1 VDKDS
6 FYSLIKSGQ
15 PENCMIALEIAK
27 ALARE
32 DRFFVDFKI
41 ALDLGIKYSNADYYE
56 NIKVE
61 FLHALSRGQF
71 EISKFRKKSF
81 PLEWY
86 TLSELV
92 NRLSIDYYGGEK
104 LPEGFGIF
112 NKTKELS
119 VYVRSDT
126 TVGEEVAGMLAL
138 ERYTAAAEN
147 DLKISPLIAESK
159 SIKELNLYSQSDY
172 IFLPQEIKNIA
183 TLETLKLRSNFEG
196 ILLKDLPLKSL
207 TLNLQESRYSR
218 VRELSTVKRIVE
230 DDELPSTL
238 EQLYLNF
245 YGADSFKKFI
255 HNKVFRLE
263 HLTYLHIHNNDSID
277 WEIGKELLGLKKLKN
292 AYLSR
297 LRKED
302 IVYFAELPE
311 LETIEITCDHH
322 EKDVEVMQE
331 TLIKMGSK
339 IKVIILDLPF

>member
-6 FYSLIKSGQ
+6 FYSLIKSRQ
-15 PENCMIALEIAK
+15 PENCMIALELAK
-27 ALARE
+27 SLARE

-41 ALDLGIKYSNADYYE
+41 AVDLAIKYSNTDFYGHFK
-56 NIKVE
+56 IE
-61 FLHALSRGQF
+61 FLQNLSSGRF
-71 EISKFRKKSF
+71 NISKFRRKAF
-81 PLEWY
+81 PPEWY
-86 TLSELV
+86 TLAEIV
-92 NRLSIDYYGGEK
+92 NSLGIDYYGGEK

-112 NKTKELS
+112 NKTKDLS

-147 DLKISPLIAESK
+147 DLKISPLIAQSK
-159 SIKELNLYSQSDY
+159 SIKELNLYSESDY

-183 TLETLKLRSNFEG
+183 SLEALKLRSNFEG
-196 ILLKDLPLKSL
+196 IFLKELHLKNL
-207 TLNLQESRYSR
+207 MLNLQESRYSR
-218 VRELSTVKRIVE
+218 SRELSTVKRLLEE
-230 DDELPSTL
+230 DCLPPMLEEL
-238 EQLYLNF
+238 YINF
-245 YGADSFKKFI
+245 YGAESFKRFI
-255 HNKVFRLE
+255 REKVFCLE
-263 HLTYLHIHNNDSID
+263 NLTYLHLHNIDRID
-277 WEIGKELLGLKKLKN
+277 WCIGKELLGLKKLKN
-292 AYLSR
+292 AFLSR

>member
-1 VDKDS
+1 MDKDS
-6 FYSLIKSGQ
+6 FYSLIKSRQ
-15 PENCMIALEIAK
+15 PENCMIALELAK
-27 ALARE
+27 SLARE

-41 ALDLGIKYSNADYYE
+41 AVDLAIKYSNTDFYGHFK
-56 NIKVE
+56 IE
-61 FLHALSRGQF
+61 FLQNLSSGRF
-71 EISKFRKKSF
+71 NISKFRRKAF
-81 PLEWY
+81 PPEWY
-86 TLSELV
+86 TLAEIV
-92 NRLSIDYYGGEK
+92 NSLGIDYYGGEK

-126 TVGEEVAGMLAL
+126 TVGEEVAGMHAL

-147 DLKISPLIAESK
+147 ELRISPLIAESK

-196 ILLKDLPLKSL
+196 ITLKELPLKSL

-218 VRELSTVKRIVE
+218 VRELSTVKRIVD

-245 YGADSFKKFI
+245 YGADSFKRFI

-292 AYLSR
+292 AFLSR